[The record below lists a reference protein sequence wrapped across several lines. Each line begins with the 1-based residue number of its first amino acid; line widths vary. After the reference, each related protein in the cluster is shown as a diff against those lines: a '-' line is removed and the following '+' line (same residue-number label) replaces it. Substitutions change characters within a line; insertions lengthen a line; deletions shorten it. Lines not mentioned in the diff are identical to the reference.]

1 MPESF
6 ALLRR
11 QRTDDLSKLADQHM
25 QHDLRSEDRDALKS
39 AASTVSMWTT
49 VGSAIGVGLGLYA
62 AIRLRSSRKAF
73 FAAIR
78 AQERPTKVVFADGR
92 TEPIPD
98 LTPLLKP
105 TTFGDFATY
114 FFASA
119 GGLFL
124 GGELGF
130 AGGAASASRTI
141 SSDPEMRKRIEHAF
155 RGFRADI
162 LRRQADEL
170 DNGASVSGLML

>member
-1 MPESF
+1 MSESL

-25 QHDLRSEDRDALKS
+25 QHDLQSEDRDALKS

-49 VGSAIGVGLGLYA
+49 VGSAIGIGLGLYA

-92 TEPIPD
+92 TGI
-98 LTPLLKP
+98 
-105 TTFGDFATY
+105 
-114 FFASA
+114 
-119 GGLFL
+119 
-124 GGELGF
+124 
-130 AGGAASASRTI
+130 
-141 SSDPEMRKRIEHAF
+141 
-155 RGFRADI
+155 
-162 LRRQADEL
+162 
-170 DNGASVSGLML
+170 

>member
-92 TEPIPD
+92 TGI
-98 LTPLLKP
+98 
-105 TTFGDFATY
+105 
-114 FFASA
+114 
-119 GGLFL
+119 
-124 GGELGF
+124 
-130 AGGAASASRTI
+130 
-141 SSDPEMRKRIEHAF
+141 
-155 RGFRADI
+155 
-162 LRRQADEL
+162 
-170 DNGASVSGLML
+170 